1 MDLPNDYG
9 KLFKLLDI
17 DMNQQN
23 GLLITN
29 QVHVLNILTIE
40 DNEQG
45 VFVSQ

>member
-29 QVHVLNILTIE
+29 QVHVLNTLTIE

-45 VFVSQ
+45 VFVRQ